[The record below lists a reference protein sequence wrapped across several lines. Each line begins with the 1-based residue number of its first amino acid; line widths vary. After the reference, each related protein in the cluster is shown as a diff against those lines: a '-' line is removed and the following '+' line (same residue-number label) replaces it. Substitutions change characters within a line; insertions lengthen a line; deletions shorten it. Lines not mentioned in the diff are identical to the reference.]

1 MNTTNLLLSLIFSC
15 IGFGYFIYG
24 KKQKNITVGCVG
36 VMLMIYPY
44 FVSDTLAL
52 LLVGV
57 VLIAL
62 PKVIKI

>member
-1 MNTTNLLLSLIFSC
+1 MNTTNLLLALVFSC

-36 VMLMIYPY
+36 FVLMIYPY
-44 FVSDTLAL
+44 FVNATLAL
-52 LLVGV
+52 ILVGV

-62 PKVIKI
+62 PKFIKI